1 MYELF
6 SVLKDML
13 DRRGGDL
20 SGGQQQQLAIERAL
34 VIISKLLIL
43 DEPTEGIQP
52 NIIIEI
58 CDIIRQ
64 LNTSMGMT
72 VVLVE

>member
-1 MYELF
+1 
-6 SVLKDML
+6 ML

-34 VIISKLLIL
+34 VINSKLLIL